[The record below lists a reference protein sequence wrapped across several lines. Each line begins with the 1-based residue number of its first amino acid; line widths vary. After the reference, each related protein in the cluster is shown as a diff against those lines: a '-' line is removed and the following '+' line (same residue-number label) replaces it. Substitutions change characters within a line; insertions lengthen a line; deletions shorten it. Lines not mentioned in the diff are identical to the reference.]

1 MESKGIGHLPLW
13 VLLGYIRKLKRGGSK
28 PIEERIETYFKTHL
42 KKRIN
47 LEEKAVKS
55 NDLD

>member
-42 KKRIN
+42 KNANKFRG
-47 LEEKAVKS
+47 KS
-55 NDLD
+55 CKVE

>member
-28 PIEERIETYFKTHL
+28 PIEERIETYFKM
-42 KKRIN
+42 RIN